1 MSATDQLWAVSTWLR
16 ARYESAPTAELP
28 LLASVIA
35 YLETLATLE
44 GEREG
49 SATEPEPA
57 EPAQEP
63 RPEPEAPE
71 VRHGTFHE
79 TAWGGTVFVDD
90 GSPVRVPYSVVAAA
104 GLCHADRVRLTPR
117 NDSSGHYFFTREG
130 PQAPVPPSTVREV
143 VGLVGRRG
151 NQWQAEVEGHVARI
165 APATPHLGPLRPG
178 SVVTLRYC
186 PEELEA
192 AHPYAYV
199 VRIHPDNGFEA
210 PAPAERTHRP
220 LHRRTVLRRGS
231 LQSSPLTGEMP
242 TRLPRILVIGGHIRN
257 RPRYNQGLAGLAEVQ
272 WRGGTRLTKSLRA
285 VLDSAPAVV
294 LVTQHVSHPVSDHV
308 LAVLRATGKPYILSH
323 SQNRSGLVRQIIA
336 DLLPQLHAHD
346 AGIG

>member
-1 MSATDQLWAVSTWLR
+1 M
-16 ARYESAPTAELP
+16 
-28 LLASVIA
+28 ASVIA

-44 GEREG
+44 GEQEG
-49 SATEPEPA
+49 SATGSEPGEPSPEA
-57 EPAQEP
+57 
-63 RPEPEAPE
+63 RLEPEAPE

-79 TAWGGTVFVDD
+79 TAWGGTVLVDD
-90 GSPVRVPYSVVAAA
+90 GPPVRVPYSVVAAA
-104 GLCHADRVRLTPR
+104 GLRHADRVRLTPR
-117 NDSSGHYFFTREG
+117 NDASGHYFFTREFTG
-130 PQAPVPPSTVREV
+130 DRPQAPVPPSTVREV

-151 NQWQAEVEGHVARI
+151 NRWQAEVDGHMARI

-186 PEELEA
+186 PEDLEG

-199 VRIHPDNGFEA
+199 VRIHPDNGSEP
-210 PAPAERTHRP
+210 PAAAERTHRP

-231 LQSSPLTGEMP
+231 LQPAPLPGDAP
-242 TRLPRILVIGGHIRN
+242 TRLPRILVIGGHTRN
-257 RPRYNQGLAGLAEVQ
+257 RPRYNEGLAGIAEVQ

-308 LAVLRATGKPYILSH
+308 LAVLRTTGKPYILSH

-336 DLLPQLHAHD
+336 DLLPQLHARD
-346 AGIG
+346 AGTG